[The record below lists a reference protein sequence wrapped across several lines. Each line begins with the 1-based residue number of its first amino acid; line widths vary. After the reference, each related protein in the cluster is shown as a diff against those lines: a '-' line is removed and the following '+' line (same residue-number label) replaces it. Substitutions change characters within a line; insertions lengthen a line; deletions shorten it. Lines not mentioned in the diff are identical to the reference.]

1 MKTPAEWKKIAPRLP
16 GPADQLAQASA
27 WAVGVDT
34 LARASS
40 VAVTAA
46 DEPGLQDD
54 MAHAITGLFADWVLV
69 DLRWAGRA
77 HRAIA
82 ARHPQPGLAGQLQG
96 VPLETCPLIRS
107 AVDRCTPVVCAPI
120 EDELLLGALPG
131 GETVARALGARS
143 AASGPI
149 VAAAGV
155 RGAITV
161 VRVGSRP
168 PLGFRELGILAQI
181 AELTGAAT
189 DRMCGHPP
197 PAQARGAHG

>member
-1 MKTPAEWKKIAPRLP
+1 MRTPAVWKEEVPRLP
-16 GPADQLAQASA
+16 DPAGQLAQASA

-46 DEPGLQDD
+46 DEPGLRGD

-69 DLRWAGRA
+69 DLRWAGQA
-77 HRAIA
+77 HRAVA
-82 ARHPQPGLAGQLQG
+82 ARYPRPHLAGQLRG
-96 VPLETCPLIRS
+96 IRLETCPLIRS

-120 EDELLLGALPG
+120 EDELLLGALPD
-131 GETVARALGARS
+131 GEAVAYVLDARS

-155 RGAITV
+155 RGAITI
-161 VRVGSRP
+161 VRASGRP

-189 DRMCGHPP
+189 DRLCGHSP
-197 PAQARGAHG
+197 PARPASADR